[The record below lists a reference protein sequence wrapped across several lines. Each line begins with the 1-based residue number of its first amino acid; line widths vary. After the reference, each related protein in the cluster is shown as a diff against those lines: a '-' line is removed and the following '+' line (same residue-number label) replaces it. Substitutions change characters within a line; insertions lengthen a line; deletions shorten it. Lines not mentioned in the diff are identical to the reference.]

1 MYINAIGHYVPD
13 QRITNDYFTK
23 LNGLDAQWI
32 YQRTGIL
39 TRSRATD
46 EETIDFMSAE
56 AVSRALSQLSYNETD
71 VDLIIFAS
79 YTLSETI
86 GTTAH
91 IMQRKFGMEKA
102 KVFQISSACSSAVNA
117 MEIIQSFFKTLI
129 ATKALL
135 ICAERNSSYSDDKDA
150 IAGHLWGDAATA
162 YFFSAERYTSDEVKV
177 IDITTQGLAHIG
189 HGPEA
194 VSLDFVN
201 GNGLRMPY
209 GRDVFLRA
217 CTYIVQNTK
226 NILTKNGYAIADLSY
241 FIGHQ
246 ANKRIISHVVKEL
259 DISEDKTMNNI
270 EELGNTGSASA
281 LLVLAQNYHKIQKN
295 DLVCLSVFGGGYS
308 AGTCLLLK
316 D

>member
-1 MYINAIGHYVPD
+1 MFINAIGYYVPD
-13 QRITNDYFTK
+13 QRIPNNYFTT

-32 YQRTGIL
+32 QQRTGIL
-39 TRSRATD
+39 TRSRAA
-46 EETIDFMSAE
+46 EHETIDYMSTE
-56 AVSRALSQLSYNETD
+56 AVLKALPQLPYSETD
-71 VDLIIFAS
+71 VDLIVFAS
-79 YTLSETI
+79 YTLSDTI
-86 GTTAH
+86 ATTGH
-91 IMQRKFGMEKA
+91 VIQRKFDMEKT

-117 MEIIQSFFKTLI
+117 MEIIQAFFKTQV
-129 ATKALL
+129 ASKALL
-135 ICAERNSSYSDDKDA
+135 ICAERNSSYSDDKDS

-162 YFFSAERYTSDEVKV
+162 YFFSAERCAEDEVKV

-194 VSLDFVN
+194 VSLDLVN

-217 CTYIVQNTK
+217 CTYLVQNTRD
-226 NILTKNGYAIADLSY
+226 IIAKNGYSMADLSY

-246 ANKRIISHVVKEL
+246 ANKRIISHVMKEL
-259 DISEDKTMNNI
+259 AISEDRTMTNI

-281 LLVLAQNYHKIQKN
+281 LLVLAQNYDAIQKN
-295 DLVCLSVFGGGYS
+295 DLICLSVFGGGYS

-316 D
+316 E